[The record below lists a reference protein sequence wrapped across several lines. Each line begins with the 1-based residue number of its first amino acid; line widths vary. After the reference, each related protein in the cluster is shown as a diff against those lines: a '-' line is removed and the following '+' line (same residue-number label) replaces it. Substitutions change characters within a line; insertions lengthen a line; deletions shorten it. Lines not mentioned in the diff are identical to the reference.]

1 MHVSFQGAVRQVTG
15 SLHAVRSQEDLVL
28 LDCGL
33 FQGKRQKSRE
43 LNTVIPYDPSLITNI
58 LLSHAHVDHCGRI
71 PLITRQEGF
80 NGHIISTRATA
91 DACEYLLKDSANIQ
105 QSDAGYVNYKTV
117 KLFLNELEASSARAD
132 MSSKELRRIKRELKA
147 KPHRLN
153 RELINN
159 LLARFNLERV
169 KPLYTMAEAEDS
181 LNYFRPTTSR
191 RPVQVGK
198 NMSATFYNAGH
209 ILGSSIIALAI
220 NENGKRRKVLYTGDL
235 GRYGKPIIRDPNHE
249 FNREDRDVDLLIME
263 STYGNRHHE
272 PVVDLKPLLKDV
284 IREAHEAGGVVMV
297 PAFAYGRTQE
307 LIYYL
312 HELYLENMVPKMDI
326 YIDSP
331 LAVNITKVFG
341 EHPETYDRDTHKI
354 FLENGMNP
362 FVFPEIKYVN
372 SVQESMQ
379 LNRTTKPH
387 IVIAGSGMCEGG
399 RILHHFRHR
408 IEDERNI
415 ILVVGYMAQ
424 HTLGRKILDK
434 GLEYEESGR
443 SGQPPLV
450 RLFGG
455 SYRLEARVKRL
466 GGFSAHG
473 DREEMTRFLK
483 ESGLVIKEI
492 AVVHGEE
499 EQSLSFSKYLTD
511 QGYKSIVP
519 RHGET
524 IEM

>member
-1 MHVSFQGAVRQVTG
+1 MRISFQGAARQVTG
-15 SLHAVRSQEDLVL
+15 SFHCVMSDGDLIC
-28 LDCGL
+28 LDCGM
-33 FQGKRQKSRE
+33 FQGKRQQSRE
-43 LNTVIPYDPSLITNI
+43 LNAVIPCDPHLITNI

-105 QSDAGYVNYKTV
+105 ESDADYLNYKTV
-117 KLFLNELEASSARAD
+117 RKFLGELGDSSFKA
-132 MSSKELRRIKRELKA
+132 ELSGRELQKLKKQLKS

-153 RELINN
+153 RQLIAELMDKYN
-159 LLARFNLERV
+159 LNRIE
-169 KPLYTMAEAEDS
+169 PLYTMAQAEEA
-181 LNYFRPTTSR
+181 LHYFQPTAGR
-191 RPVQVGK
+191 KPVRVGK
-198 NMSATFYNAGH
+198 NMEATFYNAGH
-209 ILGSSIIALAI
+209 ILGSAIIALRI
-220 NENGKRRKVLYTGDL
+220 QEDGRNRTVMYTGDL
-235 GRYGKPIIRDPNHE
+235 GRYDKPIIKDPEHS
-249 FNREDRDVDLLIME
+249 FDAEDREVDLLIME
-263 STYGNRHHE
+263 STYGDRLHE
-272 PVVDLKPLLKDV
+272 PVVDLKPLLKEV
-284 IREAHEAGGVVMV
+284 ITETHGRGGVIMI

-312 HELYLENMVPKMDI
+312 HELYLEGAVPRMPI

-341 EHPETYDRDTHKI
+341 EHPETYDQETHAT
-354 FLENGMNP
+354 FLEKGKNP
-362 FVFPEIKYVN
+362 FMFKEIHYIH
-372 SVQESMQ
+372 SVQESMN
-379 LNRTTKPH
+379 LNRAKEPH

-408 IEDERNI
+408 IEDERNT

-424 HTLGRKILDK
+424 HTLGRRILDT
-434 GLEYEESGR
+434 GLEYDRSGR
-443 SGQPPLV
+443 KGKPPLV
-450 RLFGG
+450 RLFG
-455 SYRLEARVKRL
+455 SSHRLKARVKRL

-473 DREEMTRFLK
+473 DRNEMTRFLK
-483 ESGLVIKEI
+483 DSKLKINRI

-499 EQSLSFSKYLTD
+499 EQSLSFCSHL
-511 QGYKSIVP
+511 QQLGYDAFVP